1 MGLVIPRK
9 GTGTFLMLA
18 KQYPQYQFAWFGKIY
33 SAILTEALPKDLP
46 SNAQFPGYVQD
57 SNAAFNAL
65 DIFVFPS
72 YEENQ
77 GMVLLEAAA
86 VGLPIIVRD
95 LPAYNP
101 WLIDGVNC
109 LKAKNDEEFKT
120 CLERV
125 IADEFL
131 RRRLCAGAE
140 SLARQEDIK
149 TLNREL
155 MGIYE
160 KLLAKN

>member
-9 GTGTFLMLA
+9 GTDTFLTLA
-18 KQYPQYQFAWFGKIY
+18 KQYPQYQFVWFGKIY
-33 SAILTEALPKDLP
+33 SAILAEPLPKNLP
-46 SNAQFPGYVQD
+46 SNTQFTGYVQD
-57 SNAAFNAL
+57 RNAAFNAL

-95 LPAYNP
+95 LPVYNP

-120 CLERV
+120 CLEHV
-125 IADEFL
+125 INDEAL
-131 RRRLCAGAE
+131 RQRLGAGAKI
-140 SLARQEDIK
+140 LAQQEDIK
-149 TLNREL
+149 TLNQEL
-155 MGIYE
+155 AGIYE